1 MSRPTSSP
9 EFTPAWEITTARLS
23 AWRNR
28 TKNIPTGKSIFIWI
42 RAWTAC
48 GICPVFRTCCSVS
61 AFQRRRART
70 PAEEGAAGLCGVA
83 VGRRRR
89 EHSFDFGHRSHFC
102 CQLRSINARQRFCTD
117 FGVLVIHMSDKRG
130 AFNRSMQR
138 RTETL
143 EASLRRGFF
152 GPSTRHSEKW
162 ARQPDLQQRVRGRGM
177 RGRPREVLE
186 LPKNRLEMH
195 ATHRFLYFFVGGGY
209 FSNIFETLFSI
220 RATYLSGL
228 SVSVSSAI
236 PHQTAFFNCGSTSST
251 TRVPCF
257 TSGLLR

>member
-1 MSRPTSSP
+1 
-9 EFTPAWEITTARLS
+9 
-23 AWRNR
+23 
-28 TKNIPTGKSIFIWI
+28 
-42 RAWTAC
+42 
-48 GICPVFRTCCSVS
+48 VS

-143 EASLRRGFF
+143 EASLRRKFF

-195 ATHRFLYFFVGGGY
+195 ATHQFLRCHFI
-209 FSNIFETLFSI
+209 IFLSAADTSRTSSKLSFQSERHICRDCRSACHPLYPTRRLFSI
-220 RATYLSGL
+220 ADPRALL
-228 SVSVSSAI
+228 LECPVS
-236 PHQTAFFNCGSTSST
+236 
-251 TRVPCF
+251 RVGF
-257 TSGLLR
+257 